1 MLCWAAVVAAGLGS
15 RSPSASGAI
24 KSASAA
30 RTRSAFCQPMPPISP
45 PSTGTIR
52 NCPNEP
58 AAAVIPI
65 AQLRRSGA
73 TLRPITP

>member
-1 MLCWAAVVAAGLGS
+1 MRIAV
-15 RSPSASGAI
+15 SAST
-24 KSASAA
+24 K
-30 RTRSAFCQPMPPISP
+30 SAFCQPIPAIRP

-65 AQLRRSGA
+65 AQLRFSGA
-73 TLRPITP
+73 TLRPMTP